1 MNAVPGTEDDEADL
15 PRIDVDALIDA
26 GRWSAYQ
33 KRVLALCTAAILLD
47 GMDNQILGFAMP
59 ALMKAWHLPR
69 ESFVPVVVIGLLIM
83 SVGSGIGGWLGDRA
97 GRRPTLV
104 SAVGLFGLTTAL
116 SAFADDLPMLAACR
130 FLSTLALGAAL
141 PNATA
146 LVSEFSPASRRSLS
160 VSISML
166 AVVLGGLVGGALS
179 AWLLPAYG
187 WRVLFLAAGVL
198 TLAVTAALIALLPES
213 PRFLIHRPRRRAEL
227 GRVLRAA
234 GLDVPPRFAP
244 EIPVTATAASGLKA
258 LFRPPLLRDTLALS
272 AAFLFG
278 LLGNYLVFNW
288 GPTMLAALGYDLA
301 VSSLGAGAFNL
312 GGIVGALV
320 GSRMMDRYGLRP
332 PMVVM
337 AVLGSVCTV
346 AIGPILSGGLHPT
359 SLVVLGFAAA
369 GIFVSG
375 LQIMLFSLAVN
386 AFPANIRAQ
395 GVGITLSLGRIGA
408 VAGSGMGAVI
418 VAAGIVPFFAVLG
431 LSCLAIGIAVLLVQ
445 PRTGT

>member
-1 MNAVPGTEDDEADL
+1 MSVAPITEEADEDL
-15 PRIDVDALIDA
+15 PRLDVDRLIDE
-26 GRWSAYQ
+26 GSWSAYQ

-69 ESFVPVVVIGLLIM
+69 ESFVPVVVVGLLIM

-104 SAVGLFGLTTAL
+104 SAAGLFGLTTAA
-116 SAFADDLPMLAACR
+116 SALADSLPMLAACR
-130 FLSTLALGAAL
+130 FISTLALGAAL

-146 LVSEFSPASRRSLS
+146 LVSEFSPANRRSLS

-166 AVVLGGLVGGALS
+166 AVVLGGLVGGGLS

-187 WRVLFLAAGVL
+187 WRMLFLTAGVL
-198 TLAVTAALIALLPES
+198 TMAVTGALIALLPES

-227 GRVLRAA
+227 GRVLRSA
-234 GLDVPPRFAP
+234 GFDVPARFVP
-244 EIPVTATAASGLKA
+244 ETPAASATAIGIKA

-288 GPTMLAALGYDLA
+288 GPTMLASLGYDLA

-312 GGIVGALV
+312 GGIAGALV
-320 GSRMMDRYGLRP
+320 GSRMMDRFGLRA

-337 AVLGSVCTV
+337 AILGTICTL
-346 AIGPILSGGLHPT
+346 AIGPMLSGGLHPT
-359 SLVVLGFAAA
+359 SLVVLGFAGA
-369 GIFVSG
+369 GVFMSG

-386 AFPANIRAQ
+386 AFPAAIRAQ
-395 GVGITLSLGRIGA
+395 GVGITLSLGRVGA
-408 VAGSGMGAVI
+408 VTGSGMGAVI

-431 LSCLAIGIAVLLVQ
+431 LSCLAIGVAVLAMRQ
-445 PRTGT
+445 PTEG

>member
-1 MNAVPGTEDDEADL
+1 MPDDVDTDL
-15 PRIDVDALIDA
+15 PRIDIEHLIDA
-26 GRWSAYQ
+26 GRWSGYQ

-47 GMDNQILGFAMP
+47 GLDNQILGFAMP

-69 ESFVPVVVIGLLIM
+69 ESFVPVVVAGLLIM
-83 SVGSGIGGWLGDRA
+83 SIGSGLGGWLGDRA

-104 SAVGLFGLTTAL
+104 SAAGLFGLATAA
-116 SAFADDLPMLAACR
+116 SAFADSLPMLATCR
-130 FLSTLALGAAL
+130 FISTLALGAAL

-146 LVSEFSPASRRSLS
+146 LVSEFSPAHRRSLS

-179 AWLLPAYG
+179 AWLLPVYG
-187 WRVLFLAAGVL
+187 WRALFLTAGGL
-198 TLAVTAALIALLPES
+198 TILVTGALLALLPES
-213 PRFLIHRPRRRAEL
+213 PRFLMHRPRRRAEL
-227 GRVLRAA
+227 GRVLRAS
-234 GLDVPPRFAP
+234 GFDVPARFAP
-244 EIPVTATAASGLKA
+244 ETSAASEPAIGIKA
-258 LFRPPLLRDTLALS
+258 LFRPPLLGDTLALS

-301 VSSLGAGAFNL
+301 VASLGAGAFNL

-320 GSRMMDRYGLRP
+320 GSRMMDRFGPRI

-337 AVLGSVCTV
+337 AILGTACTF
-346 AIGPILSGGLHPT
+346 AIGPMLSGGLHAT

-369 GIFVSG
+369 GVFMSG

-386 AFPANIRAQ
+386 AFPAPIRAQ

-431 LSCLAIGIAVLLVQ
+431 LSCLAIGIAVLAVR
-445 PRTGT
+445 PRKSA